1 MKVQLFQLCYIDD
14 IMDCYDVFDSIQIY
28 DEMGLRDWLKT
39 AIEEEIIRPEI
50 LEEHNLPKDINIGEL
65 ELCDIMEIIQDDGF
79 DIKQI
84 EVNIE

>member
-1 MKVQLFQLCYIDD
+1 MKTQLFQLCYIDD
-14 IMDCYDVFDSIQIY
+14 RMDCYDVFDGIGIY
-28 DEMGLRDWLKT
+28 DEMGLRDWLKS
-39 AIEEEIIRPEI
+39 AIAEEIIRPEV
-50 LEEHNLPKDINIGEL
+50 LEEHNLTKDINVGEL